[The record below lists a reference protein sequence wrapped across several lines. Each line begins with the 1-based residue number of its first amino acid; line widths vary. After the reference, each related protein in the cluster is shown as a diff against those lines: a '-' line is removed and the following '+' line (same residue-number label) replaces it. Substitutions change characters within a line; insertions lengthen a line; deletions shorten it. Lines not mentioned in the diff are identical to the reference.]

1 MNQFTASLWGD
12 EAFSAVLSAKSI
24 PKIISIIA
32 SDTSPPL
39 YNITEH
45 FWFGLFGSGEVA
57 IRAFSFLYFLIAVFF
72 VYKIGALLLG
82 RKPGI
87 LAATL
92 SFLNPFFFTYAFEGR
107 MYSILAA
114 TVLAST
120 YFFLK
125 RNWVFY
131 ILATTLALY
140 SHHFSIFAVFVQGLW
155 FLKELIVGSGGRK
168 VAVKTLYSFV
178 TIALLYS
185 PWLIPLYNQ
194 TQLVGSG
201 FWLGRP
207 TATDLLNLI
216 FTYLAKGIKHP
227 LAQPTLVLILATLF
241 TGISRKNFR
250 QILLLLSGFLL
261 PIVATWLISQKFQ
274 SIFFDRYLL
283 YTIPFAMLL
292 VASSETKLSKIT
304 FPLII
309 SAFLV
314 IDVLYFT
321 NPTKPPFKELALYV
335 KETKRGDDL
344 VLNWNAASHHLWESK
359 YYGIPAPI
367 YVKNPKTL
375 PFFVGTALMEEA
387 DTISSI
393 PKNTNRVGVITSSD
407 ASQVKI
413 EDFTKSEVKTFG
425 QLKFIWLSK

>member
-1 MNQFTASLWGD
+1 MLNQFNSSLWGD
-12 EAFSAVLSAKSI
+12 EAFSAVLSLKPISQ
-24 PKIISIIA
+24 IISIIA

-57 IRAFSFLYFLIAVFF
+57 IRTLSFLYFVAAHFF
-72 VYKIGALLLG
+72 VYKIGAHLLG
-82 RKPGI
+82 RKPAI
-87 LAATL
+87 LASVL
-92 SFLNPFFFTYAFEGR
+92 SFFNPFFFTYAFEGR
-107 MYSILAA
+107 MYSILAL

-131 ILATTLALY
+131 TLSTTLALY
-140 SHHFSIFAVFVQGLW
+140 SHHFSIFAVFVQGVW
-155 FLKELIVGSGGRK
+155 FLKDWKPS
-168 VAVKTLYSFV
+168 VKALYPFFA
-178 TIALLYS
+178 IALLYS
-185 PWLIPLYNQ
+185 PWLIPLYKQ

-207 TATDLLNLI
+207 TPTDLVNLI

-227 LAQPTLVLILATLF
+227 FAQPALILVLATLF
-241 TGISRKNFR
+241 TGISRKNLR
-250 QILLLLSGFLL
+250 QILLFLSFFLL
-261 PIVATWLISQKFQ
+261 PIGATWLISQKFQ

-283 YTIPFAMLL
+283 FAIPFAMLL
-292 VASSETKLSKIT
+292 VASVETKLSKIT
-304 FPLII
+304 VPLIT

-314 IDVLYFT
+314 IDVFYFT

-335 KETKRGDDL
+335 KEVKRGDDL

-367 YVKNPKTL
+367 YVKDPKAL

-413 EDFTKSEVKTFG
+413 EGFEVSEVKTFG
-425 QLKFIWLSK
+425 QLKFLWLSK